1 MAKKKPAKQ
10 PARSRNAQQDAL
22 KRFLPTLSRHQ
33 ERLTELVRTWFSRA
47 RENAIAIGVAVILL
61 VRPFV
66 SGKTYQW
73 SNGVCQIAIYALF
86 AMWIA
91 RACRLKKLTVR
102 APLLTVCL
110 GGFVIV
116 SGVTFFTGVNADETY
131 RRFFELLS
139 YLLMFVM
146 AASAV
151 RSPKDVVGI
160 VIAIMVASV
169 LVCGHGFYQGW
180 RGLEAARTFVREH
193 GDWVRHAITG
203 DALTPEFMHRI
214 SSNRIFSYFLHP
226 NSFAG
231 YLILLIPISVCSF
244 IATVCTVRRGAGIG
258 EKRERQLEEGDEELP
273 PFSVVAW
280 LIVAMVQL
288 AALIWTFSRGAWLSL
303 FVSLLGL
310 AFFVLVRRRDWLR
323 DAAVVVC
330 LCLICSGLSQAS
342 GGQEGAAVQ
351 PAVGSA
357 PGAAG
362 ADQGEVIRGES
373 PTVSDLV
380 SQETWKARISY
391 WRGALRMIK
400 ARPFLGVGSAAFG
413 SAYPRFKVPGG
424 YDSQEAHN
432 DPLQVLAETGIA
444 GFVPFMAFWV
454 VVVLF
459 GLQRSSGESS
469 VSVRCLRLGLLFG
482 IVSFLLH
489 SLVDFDFQIPGI
501 ALTVYAFCGLL
512 IAASDVPERSVRFGW
527 GIGTVVFVVLAVAT
541 ALSLRPHVADALFNG
556 IGFAV
561 PGILGAWW
569 KLFLSGRLLCVGA
582 VVGIICGGGA
592 GLMKARMTVARGV
605 YAATLATACLAGFVA
620 LMALPQALANVSV
633 LMAVTTEQRGFGL
646 MYRANQLEAAH
657 KIFRG
662 ESVPDL
668 LLVTLFPKEQEREE
682 VHNWVETGADPAA
695 STRARLEKIKAE
707 VSCAAYLYPY
717 GALYE
722 VYIGKVE
729 SWLAPFADDPVSG
742 WDNAIAHL
750 ERAVEL
756 NPWNAYWHVLLGQAY
771 AERARLDNRRNYLA
785 KALREFQE
793 AVDSY
798 PTSPDVWQHYG
809 TALYYAGERTR
820 AQACFRQA
828 EELRQR
834 AARGR

>member
-10 PARSRNAQQDAL
+10 RARSSKAQQDAL
-22 KRFLPTLSRHQ
+22 KRFFPTLSRHE
-33 ERLTELVRTWFSRA
+33 ERWAELVRTWFARA
-47 RENAIAIGVAVILL
+47 RENTIAIGIAIILFL
-61 VRPFV
+61 RPFV

-91 RACRLKKLTVR
+91 RACRLKKLTFR
-102 APLLTVCL
+102 APLLTVGL
-110 GGFVIV
+110 AGFVIV
-116 SGVTFFTGVNADETY
+116 SGITFFTGVNSDETY

-151 RSPKDVVGI
+151 RTPRAVTGI
-160 VIAIMVASV
+160 VIAVTVASV
-169 LVCGHGFYQGW
+169 LVCGHGFYQGLF
-180 RGLEAARTFVREH
+180 GLEDARAFVQQH
-193 GDWVRHAITG
+193 GDWVRDTIVG
-203 DALTPEFMHRI
+203 DDLTPEFIHRI

-231 YLILLIPISVCSF
+231 YLILLIPISICSF
-244 IATVCTVRRGAGIG
+244 IATLRTTRSAGG
-258 EKRERQLEEGDEELP
+258 VTEKRERQPGRGDEELP

-303 FVSLLGL
+303 FVSLLCL

-323 DAAVVVC
+323 DAAVVVS
-330 LCLICSGLSQAS
+330 LCVVCTALSYAAQ
-342 GGQEGAAVQ
+342 GQEGTAVQ
-351 PAVGSA
+351 
-357 PGAAG
+357 GAAENALG
-362 ADQGEVIRGES
+362 PADAGQGEVIRGES

-380 SQETWKARISY
+380 SQETWQARISY
-391 WRGALRMIK
+391 WQGAVRMIK

-413 SAYPRFKVPGG
+413 SAYPRFKSFGG

-432 DPLQVLAETGIA
+432 DPLQVLAEAGIA

-454 VVVLF
+454 IVVLF
-459 GLQRSSGESS
+459 GLRRSSVEGSI
-469 VSVRCLRLGLLFG
+469 SVRWLRVGLLFG
-482 IVSFLLH
+482 IVCFLLH

-501 ALTVYAFCGLL
+501 ALTVYALCGLL
-512 IAASDVPERSVRFGW
+512 IAASDAPERAVRFGW
-527 GIGTVVFVVLAVAT
+527 GIGTVVFIALAGAT
-541 ALSLRPHVADALFNG
+541 AMSLRPHVADALFNG

-569 KLFLSGRLLCVGA
+569 KFFVSGRLLCVGVVVA
-582 VVGIICGGGA
+582 VVCAVGA
-592 GLMKARMTVARGV
+592 GLMKARLREARRA
-605 YAATLATACLAGFVA
+605 YAATVAAACLSGFVA
-620 LMALPQALANVSV
+620 LMTLPQALANMSV

-662 ESVPDL
+662 EPVSDL
-668 LLVTLFPKEQEREE
+668 VLVTLFPNKEEREKI
-682 VHNWVETGADPAA
+682 HKWRETGADPAA
-695 STRARLEKIKAE
+695 LTRARLEKIKAE
-707 VSCAAYLYPY
+707 LSCAAYLYPY

-729 SWLAPFADDPVSG
+729 SWLAPFEHDPVRG

-771 AERARLDNRRNYLA
+771 GERARLGNRRDYLT

-798 PTSPDVWQHYG
+798 PTSPEVWRHFG

-828 EELRQR
+828 QELRQR